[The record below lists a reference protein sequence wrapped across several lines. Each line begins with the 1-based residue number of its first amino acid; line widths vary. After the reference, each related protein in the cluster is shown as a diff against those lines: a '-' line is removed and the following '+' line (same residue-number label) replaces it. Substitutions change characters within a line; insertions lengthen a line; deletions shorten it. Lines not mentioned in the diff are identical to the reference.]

1 MRFCTKK
8 LQFEGSNTFSCSQQQ
23 PEDIRDEKCPNN
35 NRLRWIQWEKTHGNP
50 GAMDPVSYLEVERY
64 AQNPGE
70 NSKMT
75 TWGSSSSSMP
85 GLFFFT
91 RVDVTCVLRKG
102 SQAYHIF
109 ISSLST
115 VSYRTVREYPNVDTF
130 RMFLEDDVKAIPSE
144 KLGSWGV
151 QKLLCRWVREFFEA

>member
-1 MRFCTKK
+1 
-8 LQFEGSNTFSCSQQQ
+8 
-23 PEDIRDEKCPNN
+23 
-35 NRLRWIQWEKTHGNP
+35 
-50 GAMDPVSYLEVERY
+50 MDPVSFLEVERY
-64 AQNPGE
+64 GKIQV
-70 NSKMT
+70 KIFQMT
-75 TWGSSSSSMP
+75 TRGE
-85 GLFFFT
+85 LLIQHARIVFFT

-144 KLGSWGV
+144 KLGS
-151 QKLLCRWVREFFEA
+151 